1 MTTSNTDNAAA
12 DAAAAEP
19 VLFDPLAKQ
28 EQRQAARPEL
38 GQIKLAVSGTF
49 GVGKTTTAEAL
60 SIATGIPRTHALTS
74 REILR
79 DLLPGKT
86 VQELSADELILLGL
100 RRLEER
106 IHNEAEIPYF
116 ISDGSVIHEWV
127 YGEARMRAGINPGA
141 GLAVRGVKA
150 VMGLPV
156 KRFYQSY
163 MDAYGVISKNRA
175 KRLYD
180 AYIHLPVEFDM
191 VEDGHRPVSEKFRR
205 LSDELLVQT
214 LDELGLPYHV
224 VGGTVRDRVAKI
236 VEIHGL
242 PLAMPLDDAIALAE
256 QRVGAATAVLE
267 HHARKLA
274 AERDKSLLRRI
285 RYAMRY

>member
-1 MTTSNTDNAAA
+1 MTTNDITD
-12 DAAAAEP
+12 
-19 VLFDPLAKQ
+19 LDPLAKTERTHIAQ
-28 EQRQAARPEL
+28 PEL
-38 GQIKLAVSGTF
+38 GRIRLAVSGTF

-86 VQELSADELILLGL
+86 VQELSASELILLGL

-141 GLAVRGVKA
+141 GLAVRSVKA

-156 KRFYQSY
+156 KRFYQQY

-205 LSDELLVQT
+205 LSDVLLIQT
-214 LDELGLPYHV
+214 LEELEIPYHV
-224 VGGTVRDRVAKI
+224 VGGTVQERLAKI
-236 VEIHGL
+236 LEIHEL
-242 PLAMPLDDAIALAE
+242 PLVMPVDEAVARAQE
-256 QRVGAATAVLE
+256 RVGQATAVLE

-274 AERDKSLLRRI
+274 SERDRSVLRRI
-285 RYAMRY
+285 KYAMRY